1 VKTLAPVPAVLALGT
16 LALGTLTLGAVLLT
30 ATGGAEPEP
39 TATVTV
45 PAGAPAWTQGAN
57 PEWDFLAVIR
67 TSGMDFTHNWEK
79 DLASAGVDLGQ
90 VETFELRAQVCGS
103 AMDDGEGGYHRAS
116 KTHGLWLS
124 SFYDHVRRMGRDHG
138 WNTPKTVAYH
148 HCPSRFDA
156 VNAVQA
162 LEARA
167 KGH

>member
-1 VKTLAPVPAVLALGT
+1 VKTIARAL
-16 LALGTLTLGAVLLT
+16 TLTTLVLGSLVLVT
-30 ATGGAEPEP
+30 IGGGGTPDPDP

-45 PAGAPAWTQGAN
+45 PASAPDWSKGAN
-57 PEWDFLAVIR
+57 PDWDFLAVIH
-67 TSGMDFTHNWEK
+67 TSGMDFTRNWEK
-79 DLASAGVDLGQ
+79 DLESAGVDLDR
-90 VETFELRAQVCGS
+90 VETFQLRSQVCGS
-103 AMDDGEGGYHRAS
+103 AMDDGEGGYHQAS
-116 KTHGLWLS
+116 QTQGLWLS

-138 WNTPKTVAYH
+138 WDTPKTMAYH